1 MLIPVFVEKKL
12 NKEVKE
18 NIKNKKYSEEEL
30 KEIYKDIKVNL
41 QNAKNGFIFNA
52 IVFLI
57 IFGFMGYK
65 ATQIRGFATTGI
77 AISVVFYAIV
87 VFVFYMNM
95 TSAKRQFNK
104 LVKDNYLDI
113 YEKII

>member
-30 KEIYKDIKVNL
+30 KKIYSAIKTNL
-41 QNAKNGFIFNA
+41 QNAKGGFIFNS
-52 IVFLI
+52 IIFLL

-77 AISVVFYAIV
+77 SVSIVFYAIV
-87 VFVFYMNM
+87 EIAFYMNM
-95 TSAKRQFNK
+95 TSSKRQFLK
-104 LVKDNYLDI
+104 LVKENYSDNMNW
-113 YEKII
+113 E